1 MRRVFIKKTENG
13 YVLKDERT
21 AFEIDRST
29 ALALAENIDYE
40 YYEQDVRQQIDE
52 KYGEGTARK
61 LSGELVDEI
70 VEEYAKMRSESEEW
84 HGLCNAAIERHQE
97 EINKANA
104 SESTDDGAKEPPST
118 IKWIVEY
125 DHHDGRNGTVQ
136 VTTEVSKSDAF
147 CYGNGKCG
155 ALIIGGYPT
164 VYDLRYNTEKDLH
177 MAMIKSYFGEG
188 LVKVDR
194 NGTEI

>member
-1 MRRVFIKKTENG
+1 MDIKKTENG
-13 YVLKDERT
+13 YVIKDEQT

-84 HGLCNAAIERHQE
+84 HGLCNAAIERHRE

-118 IKWIVEY
+118 IK
-125 DHHDGRNGTVQ
+125 
-136 VTTEVSKSDAF
+136 
-147 CYGNGKCG
+147 
-155 ALIIGGYPT
+155 
-164 VYDLRYNTEKDLH
+164 
-177 MAMIKSYFGEG
+177 
-188 LVKVDR
+188 
-194 NGTEI
+194 